1 MSRQE
6 TGNDPIGLRSL
17 NFAIEPGP
25 RPCKL
30 CRWVIAAGL
39 RVMLYAVLGSVGG
52 APPVVRAALRGA
64 ARFAA
69 IGATLLLGAAAT
81 QARPSVRLPE
91 GTALDYGQTA
101 RPVAA
106 WTEFCARMP
115 GECSVDPSEP
125 AQITLTPAV
134 WGLLAS
140 INRRV
145 NHRIKPV
152 TDMAHWGVVDR
163 WDYPDDG
170 FGDCEDIQLLKRR
183 MLVDRHLP
191 RRALRMTVVI
201 DEIGEG
207 HAVLMVRTD
216 RGDLILDNK
225 TNAVLPWQRTGYSF
239 VKREGQDGQAWV
251 SLNNGASPVT
261 TANR

>member
-1 MSRQE
+1 MR
-6 TGNDPIGLRSL
+6 
-17 NFAIEPGP
+17 
-25 RPCKL
+25 
-30 CRWVIAAGL
+30 
-39 RVMLYAVLGSVGG
+39 YAVFRSVGDG
-52 APPVVRAALRGA
+52 SAFPREIVSRRLRRVA
-64 ARFAA
+64 HLSLL
-69 IGATLLLGAAAT
+69 GATLLIGGAAGPVQPS
-81 QARPSVRLPE
+81 QARPAAGLPE
-91 GTALDYGQTA
+91 AGTAADPGAPA

-106 WTEFCARMP
+106 WNDFCQRHP
-115 GECSVDPSEP
+115 GDCAVDTSEP
-125 AQITLTPAV
+125 ALISLTPAV
-134 WGLLAS
+134 WHTLTT

-145 NHRIKPV
+145 NARIKPI

-183 MLVDRHLP
+183 MLIERRLP

-239 VKREGQDGQAWV
+239 VKREGQDGRAWV

>member
-1 MSRQE
+1 
-6 TGNDPIGLRSL
+6 
-17 NFAIEPGP
+17 
-25 RPCKL
+25 
-30 CRWVIAAGL
+30 
-39 RVMLYAVLGSVGG
+39 MLYAVQGSVGG
-52 APPVVRAALRGA
+52 ASPVVRAAVRRRLRRAAHLSIVGA
-64 ARFAA
+64 A
-69 IGATLLLGAAAT
+69 LLLGTAAT
-81 QARPSVRLPE
+81 QARPAIRLPE
-91 GTALDYGQTA
+91 IGTSIDDGQAA

-106 WTEFCARMP
+106 WSEFCARMP
-115 GECSVDPSEP
+115 GECSIDPSEP
-125 AQITLTPAV
+125 TQITLTPAV
-134 WGLLAS
+134 WRLLAAV
-140 INRRV
+140 NRRV
-145 NHRIKPV
+145 NQKIRPV
-152 TDMAHWGVVDR
+152 TDMEHWGVVDR

-183 MLVDRHLP
+183 ILVERRLP

-225 TNAVLPWQRTGYSF
+225 TSAVLPWQRTGYSF

-251 SLNNGASPVT
+251 SLNNGTSPVT

>member
-1 MSRQE
+1 MR
-6 TGNDPIGLRSL
+6 
-17 NFAIEPGP
+17 
-25 RPCKL
+25 
-30 CRWVIAAGL
+30 
-39 RVMLYAVLGSVGG
+39 YAVLGSSDGVV
-52 APPVVRAALRGA
+52 PVVRPAACRRSRWA
-64 ARFAA
+64 ARLA
-69 IGATLLLGAAAT
+69 ILCTTLVFGAAAV

-91 GTALDYGQTA
+91 IGTAIEYGQAA

-106 WTEFCARMP
+106 WTAFCVRMP
-115 GECSVDPSEP
+115 GECDVDLGEP
-125 AQITLTPAV
+125 AQITLTPSV
-134 WGLLAS
+134 WRLLS
-140 INRRV
+140 TVNRRV
-145 NHRIKPV
+145 NQRIKPF

-183 MLVDRHLP
+183 MLTERGLP

-207 HAVLMVRTD
+207 HAVLMARTD

-225 TNAVLPWQRTGYSF
+225 SSAVLPWQRTGYSF

-251 SLNNGASPVT
+251 SLNSGISPAT

>member
-1 MSRQE
+1 
-6 TGNDPIGLRSL
+6 
-17 NFAIEPGP
+17 
-25 RPCKL
+25 
-30 CRWVIAAGL
+30 
-39 RVMLYAVLGSVGG
+39 MLYAVLGSIGG
-52 APPVVRAALRGA
+52 ASPIVRAATRRT
-64 ARFAA
+64 ARLA
-69 IGATLLLGAAAT
+69 IVGATLVLGGAAA

-91 GTALDYGQTA
+91 IGTAIEYGQAA

-115 GECSVDPSEP
+115 GECAVDPSEP
-125 AQITLTPAV
+125 AQISLTPAV
-134 WGLLAS
+134 WRLLAT

-145 NHRIKPV
+145 NQRIKPV

-170 FGDCEDIQLLKRR
+170 VGDCEDIQLLKRR
-183 MLVDRHLP
+183 MLVERRLP

-225 TNAVLPWQRTGYSF
+225 TDAVLPWALTGYTF

>member
-1 MSRQE
+1 MR
-6 TGNDPIGLRSL
+6 
-17 NFAIEPGP
+17 
-25 RPCKL
+25 
-30 CRWVIAAGL
+30 
-39 RVMLYAVLGSVGG
+39 YAVWDGGS
-52 APPVVRAALRGA
+52 AVVRVSARRHLRRAAHLS
-64 ARFAA
+64 
-69 IGATLLLGAAAT
+69 IVGATLLLGGATT
-81 QARPSVRLPE
+81 QARPSIHRPE
-91 GTALDYGQTA
+91 IGTPVEYGQPA

-106 WTEFCARMP
+106 WSDFCARMP
-115 GECSVDPSEP
+115 GECTVDPSEP
-125 AQITLTPAV
+125 TQIVLTSSV
-134 WGLLAS
+134 WRLLSS

-145 NHRIKPV
+145 NQRIKPV

-183 MLVDRHLP
+183 MLVERHVP
-191 RRALRMTVVI
+191 RRALRLTVVI

-225 TNAVLPWQRTGYSF
+225 TNTILPWQRTGYSF
-239 VKREGQDGQAWV
+239 VKREGQDGMAWV
-251 SLNNGASPVT
+251 SLNNGVSPST

>member
-1 MSRQE
+1 MR
-6 TGNDPIGLRSL
+6 
-17 NFAIEPGP
+17 
-25 RPCKL
+25 
-30 CRWVIAAGL
+30 
-39 RVMLYAVLGSVGG
+39 YAVWDGGS
-52 APPVVRAALRGA
+52 AVVRVSARRHLRQMA
-64 ARFAA
+64 HLS
-69 IGATLLLGAAAT
+69 IVGATLLLGGAAS

-91 GTALDYGQTA
+91 IGTPVEYGQPA

-106 WTEFCARMP
+106 WNDFCARMP
-115 GECSVDPSEP
+115 SECTVDLSEP
-125 AQITLTPAV
+125 TQIALTPSV
-134 WGLLAS
+134 WRLLSS

-145 NHRIKPV
+145 NQRIKPV

-183 MLVDRHLP
+183 MLVQRHLP
-191 RRALRMTVVI
+191 RRVLRMTVVI

-251 SLNNGASPVT
+251 SLNNGTSPAT